1 MKKNLKKIALILV
14 SAIFVGTLFAQQVV
28 DVKEMVPPQ
37 YLDEL
42 ISNGRVIV
50 SSDGSKG
57 FQLLPETYYT
67 AQIRASE
74 VEKEEKNFPF
84 IYEGLYYLNKDEIL
98 KTSNSSKTDITID
111 DVAVVVRS
119 VSKMEGMEYYS
130 NRRGRYEVLYDECYT
145 IREEDLDVRRPER
158 IPDQNFGPADG
169 QVIYCQQKDSSF
181 GRNKYKLSYHQHD
194 NELFTQFVLM
204 DNMGA
209 GPFNAL
215 YPGKM
220 KINLLVVD
228 CGDNLL
234 LYLCTDVDSK
244 KFPGIAGMIVDSM
257 TARMEAVYNWFLKQF

>member
-1 MKKNLKKIALILV
+1 MKKNLKRLALIAI
-14 SAIFVGTLFAQQVV
+14 SAVFSATLFAESI
-28 DVKEMVPPQ
+28 DIKGMVPSK
-37 YLDEL
+37 YYDEL
-42 ISNGRVIV
+42 MANGKVIV

-67 AQIRASE
+67 SQIRESE

-84 IYEGLYYLNKDEIL
+84 IYEGLYYLNKKDIL
-98 KTSNSSKTDITID
+98 KASNSSKSDITID
-111 DVAVVVRS
+111 DVAVVCRS

-130 NRRGRYEVLYDECYT
+130 NRRKSYEVLYEEAYMIDEKDL
-145 IREEDLDVRRPER
+145 EEKKPNP
-158 IPDQNFGPADG
+158 IPDQNYGPADG
-169 QVIYCQQKDSSF
+169 QVSYCHQKDSSF
-181 GRNKYKLSYHQHD
+181 GRNKYKLSYHQKD

-204 DNMGA
+204 DKMGA

-228 CGDNLL
+228 CGDDLL

-244 KFPGIAGMIVDSM
+244 KFPGIANMIVDSM
-257 TARMEAVYNWFLKQF
+257 TARMEAVYNWFIKQF